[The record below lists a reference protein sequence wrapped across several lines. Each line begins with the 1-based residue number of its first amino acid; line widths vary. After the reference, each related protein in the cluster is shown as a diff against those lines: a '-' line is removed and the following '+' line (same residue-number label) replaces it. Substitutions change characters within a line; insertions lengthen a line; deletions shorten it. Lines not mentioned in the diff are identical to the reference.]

1 MHLSPTRKPGYC
13 FAAGG
18 LCIVGAIA
26 FTSEEGRW
34 VGLIGLATGTVLLVA
49 GVYLLFRE
57 G

>member
-1 MHLSPTRKPGYC
+1 MNLSPTRKPGYY
-13 FAAGG
+13 FTTGA

-34 VGLIGLATGTVLLVA
+34 LGLIALAVGTVLLVA

>member
-34 VGLIGLATGTVLLVA
+34 LGLIALAAGTVLLVA